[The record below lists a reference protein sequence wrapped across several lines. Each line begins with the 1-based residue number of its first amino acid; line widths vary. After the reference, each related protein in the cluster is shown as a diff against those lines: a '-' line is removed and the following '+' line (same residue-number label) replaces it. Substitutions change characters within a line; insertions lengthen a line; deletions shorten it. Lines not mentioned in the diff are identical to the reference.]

1 MNLIVVG
8 CGRVGAELAYR
19 LFKGGH
25 QVIVVDSNRESFNRL
40 HPDFRGRTLEGE
52 GLAENVLDRAGIK
65 EANGLAAVTNSDTL
79 NAVVAHT
86 ARTFYH
92 VPVVV
97 ARNYDPNL
105 RSVIEAFGLQTVSS
119 TFWGAQRVEELLI
132 NPSQR
137 VVFSAGN
144 GEVEIYEVSI
154 PERWNGRSLGD
165 LMKPLKNCLA
175 VAITRA
181 GRSSLPD
188 METVLQTEDMINI
201 SSTYDGVGEL
211 TSRLATGKAE
221 A

>member
-8 CGRVGAELAYR
+8 CGRVGAELSYR

-25 QVIVVDSNRESFNRL
+25 QVSVVDSNRESFNRL
-40 HPDFRGRTLEGE
+40 HADFRGRTLEGE

-65 EANGLAAVTNSDTL
+65 EADGLAAVTNSDTL

-86 ARTFYH
+86 AHTFYH

-105 RSVIEAFGLQTVSS
+105 RVVIEAFGLQTVSS

-144 GEVEIYEVSI
+144 GEVEVYEISI
-154 PERWNGRSLGD
+154 PETWSGRTLGE
-165 LMKPLKNCLA
+165 LLQPLEQCYA
-175 VAITRA
+175 VAVTRA

-188 METVLQTEDMINI
+188 MTMQLQTGDMVNV
-201 SSTYDGVGEL
+201 SSTYDGISTL
-211 TSRLATGKAE
+211 TSRLSSKAE